1 MKRKIP
7 CFILA
12 RKNSKGLI
20 NKNIYKFDK
29 IPLIVHTINYA
40 KKIKFITNIVI
51 STDDIRIKNIAKKYN
66 CDVIFP
72 RPKKLSNDTASS
84 LSALKHAIKEFE
96 NIYGRIDILSY
107 LQATEP
113 LRPKN
118 ILNKCFKYVIKN
130 NYNSAFAGFV
140 YHKNFWIKSN
150 KYNYKLITPQSETKK
165 SRQYKKNIYR
175 GDFGVSL
182 VTKRDVVLKNN
193 SLIKKP
199 FKIVPYNEYSGLLD
213 IHTKKD
219 IVFGEML
226 KTFIKKQKN

>member
-140 YHKNFWIKSN
+140 YHKNF
-150 KYNYKLITPQSETKK
+150 
-165 SRQYKKNIYR
+165 
-175 GDFGVSL
+175 
-182 VTKRDVVLKNN
+182 VLC
-193 SLIKKP
+193 
-199 FKIVPYNEYSGLLD
+199 
-213 IHTKKD
+213 
-219 IVFGEML
+219 
-226 KTFIKKQKN
+226 